1 MLRSF
6 SRSLALILV
15 FSFSTALP
23 VLSQQLDPTFGNN
36 GLVLTN
42 FPPPASPLFTI
53 TRYAVQSFPLG
64 NDILTVAQVSDQTP
78 KLPPSIGI
86 RLLRYANDGT
96 YLGTIGS
103 EDNFVAVDAVR
114 QPGGRIVV
122 VGYTFG
128 IYSASGL
135 GEPNWKIV
143 SFNQNGTHDTS
154 FNMTGVVVRG
164 FAQNDDRINS
174 VALQPDGKIL
184 VVGTSANS
192 ANGTV
197 TIVGR
202 YNADGSVDAAFGPY
216 GEGFFDIYDGGNLSK
231 RVLVTPGGKI
241 LLGGST
247 LTDASDR
254 NLVILQYNANGTLD
268 TTFGNQGASVILH
281 NGSESFY
288 DFALQSDSR
297 IIVLASSTNGFQSAP
312 NYIEQLL
319 MVVRLT
325 ANGAPDPIFGNLAG
339 RVLINTS
346 PALNSAPGNYEPA
359 GSETPLRIFS
369 EGFNGDIL
377 FTAVSRQVLT
387 TRRDVLMVFRI
398 NSSGRITGRS
408 FTRRT
413 PASQA
418 ISNVPNNQMNGLV
431 KDSNGKILVSGGL
444 PALPQGLQVALVRF
458 SALSAVNNA
467 NHFLDYNFDGRAEF
481 AVYRPNNAG
490 QGLWLFLKSHTMQ
503 AGAEYQFDSREYG
516 APGDIPAPGDYDGD
530 SVQDLAVFRPAT
542 GEWITRQIYL
552 NNCAAMDCAETIQF
566 GVSGDI
572 PAPGDFD
579 GDGRTDRAVFRPA
592 EGNWYI
598 LLSTG
603 GYNAFHFGQNGD
615 KPVTGD
621 YDGDGKS
628 DAAVIRREN
637 GKIFW
642 YLVQSSN
649 NQFVTFQFGN
659 SEDKT
664 AIADYNGDGR
674 TEVAVWRPSNGTF
687 YVLSNY
693 TDFSFFQLGSNGDV
707 PIPAD
712 FDGDKKDDFAV
723 YTQVSGAHTFVRS
736 SDGTVGGTQF
746 GLATDIPIAAAYV
759 R

>member
-1 MLRSF
+1 MLHLF
-6 SRSLALILV
+6 SRSRALV
-15 FSFSTALP
+15 FVFLFLNALP
-23 VLSQQLDPTFGNN
+23 VWSQQLDPTFGNN

-42 FPPPASPLFTI
+42 FPPPVSPLFTI
-53 TRYAVQSFPLG
+53 TRYAVQSFPAG
-64 NDILTVAQVSDQTP
+64 NEILTVAQVSDQTP
-78 KLPPSIGI
+78 KSPPSIGM
-86 RLLRYANDGT
+86 RLLRYGNDGT
-96 YLGTIGS
+96 YIGTIGG

-114 QPGGRIVV
+114 QPGGKIVV
-122 VGYTFG
+122 VGYTYA

-135 GEPNWKIV
+135 GELNWKIV
-143 SFNQNGTHDTS
+143 SFNSNGTHDTS
-154 FNMTGVVVRG
+154 FNTTGVVVRG
-164 FAQNDDRINS
+164 FAQNEDRINS
-174 VALQPDGKIL
+174 VALQADGKI
-184 VVGTSANS
+184 VVLGTSANN

-202 YNADGSVDAAFGPY
+202 YNADGSVDASFGPY
-216 GEGFFDIYDGGNLSK
+216 GEGFFDIYDGGNLSRK
-231 RVLVTPGGKI
+231 VLLTPGGKI

-247 LTDASDR
+247 LTDGFDR
-254 NLVILQYNANGTLD
+254 NLVFVQYNPNGSPD
-268 TTFGNQGASVILH
+268 TNFGNQGASVFLH
-281 NGSESFY
+281 NGSESFF
-288 DFALQSDSR
+288 DFALQSDGR
-297 IIVLASSTNGFQSAP
+297 IIVLASSTNGFPGAP
-312 NYIEQLL
+312 NYIEQRL

-325 ANGAPDPIFGNLAG
+325 ANGAADPIFGNLAG
-339 RVLINTS
+339 RILFNTS

-359 GSETPLRIFS
+359 GSEIPLKILS

-398 NSSGRITGRS
+398 NSSGRIIGRT
-408 FTRRT
+408 FMRRT

-418 ISNVPNNQMNGLV
+418 IPNANAEMRGLV
-431 KDSNGKILVSGGL
+431 KDNSGKILISGGL
-444 PALPQGLQVALVRF
+444 PALPQGLQIALVRY

-490 QGLWLFLKSHTMQ
+490 PGLWLFLKSHTMQ
-503 AGAEYQFDSREYG
+503 AGGEYQFDSREFG

-552 NNCAAMDCAETIQF
+552 NNCAATECAETIQF

-579 GDGRTDRAVFRPA
+579 GDGRTDRAVFRPS
-592 EGNWYI
+592 GGDWYI

-628 DAAVIRREN
+628 DVAVIRREN

-649 NQFVTFQFGN
+649 NQFITFQFGN

-664 AIADYNGDGR
+664 AIADYNGDGK
-674 TEVAVWRPSNGTF
+674 TEIAVWRPSNGTF
-687 YVLSNY
+687 YVLANY
-693 TDFSFFQLGSNGDV
+693 TDFSYFQFGTSGDV
-707 PIPAD
+707 PEPAD
-712 FDGDKKDDFAV
+712 FDGDRKADFV
-723 YTQVSGAHTFVRS
+723 VFRPSSGAHLVFRS
-736 SDGTVGGTQF
+736 SDGTLAGTQF
-746 GLATDIPIAAAYV
+746 GAATDTPVAAAYV